1 MSDYY
6 IYPAVLSMDPDGVA
20 VEFPDLPGGLTCGRP
35 AEEAI
40 AMAREAMALH
50 LYGME
55 KDGEPI
61 PDPSPVP
68 DLKLEKNQAVVLV
81 EASMPLFRDKMMN
94 RAVKK
99 TLTIPKWLNDLATA
113 NQINFSRVLQEA
125 LKRRLGIAEPGEGKG
140 DSGD

>member
-6 IYPAVLSMDPDGVA
+6 IYPAVLSMDPDGVS
-20 VEFPDLPGGLTCGRP
+20 VEFPDLPGCLTCGRT

-61 PDPSPVP
+61 PDPSPVL

-113 NQINFSRVLQEA
+113 HQINFSRVLQEA
-125 LKRRLGIAEPGEGKG
+125 LKRQLGIAEPGEGKG
-140 DSGD
+140 DSGE